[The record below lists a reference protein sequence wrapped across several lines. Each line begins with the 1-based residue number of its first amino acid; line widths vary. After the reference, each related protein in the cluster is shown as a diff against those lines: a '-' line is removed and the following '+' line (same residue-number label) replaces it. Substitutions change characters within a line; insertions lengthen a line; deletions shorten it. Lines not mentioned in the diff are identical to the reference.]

1 VSDINFKQ
9 LKATIMK
16 KSYLKLITILAVAF
30 FTFESCGP
38 VVISSRLG
46 TPPPPWFYPNR
57 VETVRYI
64 YFPDYT
70 IYYDL
75 NYRNYR
81 YLDNGVWIT
90 LDVLPAKFSHIN
102 LRRSKHVR
110 INNYFDDNIQ
120 PYHNN
125 RRMPSKRESVKR
137 RK

>member
-1 VSDINFKQ
+1 
-9 LKATIMK
+9 MK
-16 KSYLKLITILAVAF
+16 NSYLKLLSLLVVGIL
-30 FTFESCGP
+30 TFESCGP

-90 LDVLPAKFSHIN
+90 IDALPAKYSHIN
-102 LRRSKHVR
+102 LRRSKQVR
-110 INNYFDDNIQ
+110 INNYYDDNIQ
-120 PYHNN
+120 RYHNN
-125 RRMPSKRESVKR
+125 KRLPNTRNSVKR

>member
-1 VSDINFKQ
+1 
-9 LKATIMK
+9 MK
-16 KSYLKLITILAVAF
+16 KSYIKLFTILAICF
-30 FTFESCGP
+30 FTVESCGP

-75 NYRNYR
+75 HYRNYR

-90 LDVLPAKFSHIN
+90 IDVLPAKFSYIN
-102 LRRSKHVR
+102 LRRSKQVR

-120 PYHNN
+120 RYHNN
-125 RRMPSKRESVKR
+125 RRIPSSRDSVKR
-137 RK
+137 RR